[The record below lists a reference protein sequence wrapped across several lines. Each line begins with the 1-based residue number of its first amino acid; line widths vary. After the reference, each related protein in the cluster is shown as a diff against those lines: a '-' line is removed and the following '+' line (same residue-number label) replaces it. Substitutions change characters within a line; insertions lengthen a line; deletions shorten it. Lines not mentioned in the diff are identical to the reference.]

1 MILSRI
7 AVALVFCLALVIVG
21 CSHTGQH
28 TGQKASS
35 SLIDPVVISET
46 TDAGVER
53 SIVQVTEDI
62 YRFDSNDH
70 SGLFMLTEHGIVLI
84 DPLNLASAEWVKA
97 EMDSKFGEPVT
108 HVLYSHGHNDH
119 ASGAAVFDQA
129 TIISHKNTFDVIQP
143 DASFK
148 DVMPPTRTYS
158 ADSYALTTG
167 GKSIEMH
174 FVGGNHAADMSY
186 IFFPEE
192 SIVFYVD
199 IISLGALPF
208 GELGWYSA
216 ADSQNTYDK
225 ALAIDADIAI
235 PSHGPIGT
243 QDDVR
248 ALQSY
253 MADLRAG
260 VSAGIDAGQS
270 VEDIQSKLM
279 LEDYAGWDYYEQ
291 RRPQN
296 IAGMYRAL
304 MAE

>member
-1 MILSRI
+1 MDLSRTAI
-7 AVALVFCLALVIVG
+7 TLVFCLALLVVG
-21 CSHTGQH
+21 CGHTGQR
-28 TGQKASS
+28 GS
-35 SLIDPVVISET
+35 SLIDPVVISEA

-53 SIVQVTEDI
+53 AIVQVTKDI

-70 SGLFMLTEHGIVLI
+70 SGLFMLTDQGIVLI
-84 DPLNLASAEWVKA
+84 DPLNLASAEWLKS
-97 EMDSKFGEPVT
+97 EIDSKFGEPVT

-143 DASFK
+143 DVSFK

-158 ADSYALTTG
+158 ADSYALQTG
-167 GKSIEMH
+167 GKNIEMH

-208 GELGWYSA
+208 GELGWYSE
-216 ADSQNTYDK
+216 ADSRNTYAK
-225 ALAIDADIAI
+225 ALAIDADVAI
-235 PSHGPIGT
+235 SSHGPMGT
-243 QDDVR
+243 QADVR

-253 MADLRAG
+253 MADLRNG
-260 VSAGIDAGQS
+260 VKAAIDAGQS
-270 VEDIQSKLM
+270 LEEIQTSLM
-279 LEDYAGWDYYEQ
+279 LEDYADWDYYEG

-304 MAE
+304 MAELD

>member
-1 MILSRI
+1 M
-7 AVALVFCLALVIVG
+7 AN
-21 CSHTGQH
+21 Q
-28 TGQKASS
+28 
-35 SLIDPVVISET
+35 VVISTASESGI
-46 TDAGVER
+46 DRA
-53 SIVQVTEDI
+53 IVQITRDI

-70 SGLFMLTEHGIVLI
+70 SGLFMQADRGIVLI
-84 DPLNLASAEWVKA
+84 DPLNLASAEWLKS
-97 EMDSKFGEPVT
+97 EIDSKFGEPVT

-129 TIISHKNTFDVIQP
+129 TIISHKNTFGVIQP

-148 DVMPPTRTYS
+148 DVMAPTRTYS
-158 ADSYALTTG
+158 GDSYFLTTG
-167 GKSIEMH
+167 GKTIEMH

-216 ADSQNTYDK
+216 ADSQNTYGK

-235 PSHGPIGT
+235 SSHGPMGT

-253 MADLRAG
+253 MAELRAG

-270 VEDIQSKLM
+270 LEDIQATLM
-279 LEDYAGWDYYEQ
+279 LEDYADWDYYEQ

-296 IAGMYRAL
+296 ITGMHRAL
-304 MAE
+304 IAEGSDS